1 MRPSRGVLAALFA
14 ELLAAYGPQGWW
26 PLPSRAGQR
35 GFDTHGYHPGRL
47 DHPRSR
53 ADRFEI
59 ALGAVLTQNTAWSN
73 AERALGALAAA
84 GLHSGARAT
93 PHRPVVPLPEDILA
107 CGTRTLARLVRA
119 SGSYNA
125 KARKLRTLASFFVEH
140 GLAHAPDRH
149 SLLEV
154 WGVGPETA
162 DSILLYAFGEPVF
175 VIDAYTRRLL
185 ARRGVIEGTEP
196 YAHVQEL
203 FHRALEPDAGT
214 CSEYHA
220 LVVRHAKEHCRARP
234 RCPGCPVRGCPS
246 RDEQW
251 AGPATRL
258 VSSPRS
264 RHDRRR

>member
-1 MRPSRGVLAALFA
+1 MRPSRGVLAALFS

-26 PLPSRAGQR
+26 PLPSRAGQQ

-47 DHPRSR
+47 DPPRNQ

-59 ALGAVLTQNTAWSN
+59 ALGAVLTQNTAWTN

-84 GLHSGARAT
+84 GLHAGARAI

-140 GLAHAPDRH
+140 GLAHAPDRR

-234 RCPGCPVRGCPS
+234 RCPGCPVLGCPS
-246 RDEQW
+246 RDE
-251 AGPATRL
+251 R
-258 VSSPRS
+258 
-264 RHDRRR
+264 